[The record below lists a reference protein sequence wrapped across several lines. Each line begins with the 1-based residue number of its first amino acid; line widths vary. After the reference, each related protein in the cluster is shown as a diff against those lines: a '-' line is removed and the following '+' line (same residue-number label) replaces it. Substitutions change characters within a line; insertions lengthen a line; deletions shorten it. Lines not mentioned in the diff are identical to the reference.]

1 MHLLLFV
8 GGPTLGRSF
17 SGTELAPF
25 AVGRASRRTKRA
37 TRTKW
42 RHAPTAFVGGP
53 TPGRSFSGT
62 ELAPFAAGRASHR
75 FWPLAEEPTTHWR
88 TENSLPGKPSHFRP

>member
-25 AVGRASRRTKRA
+25 AAGRASRRTKRA
-37 TRTKW
+37 TRRKW

-62 ELAPFAAGRASHR
+62 ELALFAAGRASHR